1 MGSGGA
7 SMTVLFISHSSR
19 DRPLAHRLRD
29 RLRAKG
35 YGALF
40 LDSDERDGIA
50 AGRTWQR
57 EIYTALLRSDAVLF
71 LASESSVA
79 SQWCF
84 AELALARSMGTPVFP
99 LRASSRATLSLLDDV
114 QWIDLAEGE
123 PAYQRLWCGLE
134 RADLA
139 AVDALAWDPTRSPY
153 PGLRAF
159 SAEDAG
165 VFFGRAEEIRR
176 LTSMVQPILARG
188 GRWVSIVGP
197 SGSGKS
203 SLLHAGLLPRLQR
216 MQRDWVVVPPF
227 VPGTQPTRRL
237 AIALARAHE
246 AAGHERTVADLQA
259 ALAAPSSGATALVD
273 AVGEL
278 SEVGGTA
285 PARVL
290 LPIDQAEELVTRT
303 APLEQQN
310 FLQLLDRSI
319 GDHSPMWVVCTLRSE
334 FLSTAPERAGLSEV
348 TDDALVLEPLS
359 RSRLSEVI
367 ARPAKRAGLRF
378 EAGLVE
384 RMVEE
389 TTGGDALPLLGH
401 TLYELARMAG
411 EGGIV
416 RHEEYELVGGVV
428 GALQRRADQV
438 LKELTTRGYGP
449 DTLPLMLKL
458 VTVDGDG
465 RFVRRRMRRAQLS
478 EREVTIVEHF
488 VEARLMTSDGGDV
501 DPHRTDG
508 RPSATVEV
516 THEALLRQWA
526 PLRQAI
532 ADAEAGLRMR
542 AELEHEA
549 ADWLHA
555 GRTEAYLLRA
565 GRVAAFDE
573 WINLEEVLLSE
584 EELAFLEASRDLAT
598 AELRA
603 VLRSNRRLRTLLG
616 GVAAL
621 MVVAIVA
628 SVVALYM
635 SREATREAVTAITRQ
650 LLAEASTLRASQP
663 DVASLLG
670 VEALERAPDNLRD
683 EARVSLFRTLNRP
696 LHVTLFTRPQGEAI
710 RSVAF
715 SRDGRLIATAGDDR
729 AVTLWTATGQRLR
742 QLLGHTEPINC
753 VTFSPDGRLL
763 ASSGLDDTIRLWGV
777 SGGRPDAVRVVRGH
791 RGPVSAIAFSP
802 DGATLASASDDG
814 TVRLWDVAAG
824 RQLGEPLA
832 DEGSNARFWRVAFS
846 PDGTRLAATAS
857 DGTLRLWNPKTRQG
871 VRPRE
876 PVHESANGLGAIGV
890 AFNRSGTR
898 LATSG
903 GDGTVKIWN
912 VATGRQVGPTLTGHV
927 GEVTAVGFNRDS
939 SLLASA
945 GRDGSVR
952 LWDASTM
959 QLHSELDG
967 HTNAVRSIAFNPDGT
982 KLASVSYDGSLR
994 VWQVAVT
1001 DPVGPALTG
1010 WHGQI
1015 IAVAVDTHGGRLAA
1029 GGADGGIR
1037 IWDSRADVNSRPR
1050 VLTGHKGWVT
1060 SLAFDPQGMLLAS
1073 AGGDHTV
1080 RLWDVGSGRQ
1090 RGRSLPHAAEV
1101 SRVAFLDKGTR
1112 LVSTSRD
1119 GSLRFWDV
1127 ATGALRAG
1135 PLQLGIGDLTALAV
1149 SSDGRWLA
1157 VAGSAGSVRVLDT
1170 ASGRAMGEPL
1180 RGHSGWILD
1189 LAFRPGSALLASAG
1203 ADGNVRLWDAAHGTP
1218 KDDRLS
1224 GHMHEVNAVSFTP
1237 DGNYL
1242 ASTSKDHTVRLWQ
1255 PDTGQQIG
1263 ESLSTGGDAYAAWAS
1278 YDTRSSVLWVAI
1290 GDTLRRWD
1298 FAPDTLIQAA
1308 CSTARRSLNRLE
1320 WGRWIGFSQAYRETC
1335 PAEGHS

>member
-1 MGSGGA
+1 
-7 SMTVLFISHSSR
+7 MTVLFISHSSR
-19 DRPLAHRLRD
+19 DKPLAHLLRD

-40 LDSDERDGIA
+40 LDTDEREGIPA
-50 AGRTWQR
+50 ARTWQR

-99 LRASSRATLSLLDDV
+99 LRASPRARLSLLDDV

-123 PAYQRLWCGLE
+123 TAYQRLWWGLE

-227 VPGTQPTRRL
+227 MPGAHPTHRL
-237 AIALARAHE
+237 AVALARAHE
-246 AAGHERTVADLQA
+246 AAGHERSIADLEA
-259 ALAAPSSGATALVD
+259 ALAARSSGASALVD

-285 PARVL
+285 AARVL

-303 APLEQQN
+303 APLEQQA

-319 GDHSPMWVVCTLRSE
+319 GDDSPIWVVCTLRSE

-378 EAGLVE
+378 EEGLIE

-401 TLYELARMAG
+401 TLYELARIAG
-411 EGGIV
+411 EGGMV
-416 RHEEYELVGGVV
+416 RREDYEHVGGVV

-438 LKELTTRGYGP
+438 LEELTTRGYGP

-458 VTVDGDG
+458 VSVDADG
-465 RFVRRRMRRAQLS
+465 RFVRRRLKRAQLT
-478 EREVTIVEHF
+478 EREVTVVENF
-488 VEARLMTSDGGDV
+488 VEARLMTSDGGDS

-508 RPSATVEV
+508 RLGATVEV

-532 ADAEAGLRMR
+532 ADAENGLRMR
-542 AELEHEA
+542 AELERET
-549 ADWLHA
+549 ADWQHA
-555 GRTEAYLLRA
+555 GRAQAYLLRG
-565 GRVAAFDE
+565 GRVPVFDE
-573 WINLEEVLLSE
+573 WIKLEGLPLTEDE
-584 EELAFLEASRDLAT
+584 FDFLEASRELAT

-603 VLRSNRRLRTLLG
+603 ALRSNRRLRTLLA

-621 MVVAIVA
+621 MAVAIVTG
-628 SVVALYM
+628 VVALYL

-650 LLAEASTLRASQP
+650 LLAESSALRASQP

-670 VEALERAPDNLRD
+670 VEALEGAPDNLRD
-683 EARVSLFRTLNRP
+683 EAQVSLFRTLNRP
-696 LHVTLFTRPQGEAI
+696 FHVTLLTRSQLGAT

-715 SRDGRLIATAGDDR
+715 SSDGQLIATGGDDR
-729 AVTLWTATGQRLR
+729 VARLWTVTGQLVR
-742 QLLGHTEPINC
+742 QLRGHGKAINC
-753 VTFSPDGRLL
+753 VTLSPDGRLL
-763 ASSGLDDTIRLWGV
+763 ASSGLDDTIRLWDV
-777 SGGRPDAVRVVRGH
+777 PGGRPDAVRVVSGH
-791 RGPVSAIAFSP
+791 RGPVSAVAFSP
-802 DGATLASASDDG
+802 DSATLASASEDG
-814 TVRLWDVAAG
+814 TVRLWDVRTG

-832 DEGSNARFWRVAFS
+832 DEGANGPRFWRVAFS
-846 PDGTRLAATAS
+846 PDGSRLAATAS
-857 DGTLRLWNPKTRQG
+857 DGTLRLWNPKTQQG
-871 VRPRE
+871 IRHGE
-876 PVHESANGLGAIGV
+876 PVHDSANGLGAIGL
-890 AFNRSGTR
+890 AFTRDGAR

-912 VATGRQVGPTLTGHV
+912 VVTGRQVGRTLIGHA
-927 GEVTAVGFNRDS
+927 GEVTAVMFNRDG

-952 LWDASTM
+952 LWDVSRM

-967 HTNAVRSIAFNPDGT
+967 HTNAVRSLAFNPEGT
-982 KLASVSYDGSLR
+982 KLASVSYDGTLR
-994 VWQVAVT
+994 VWEVAVT
-1001 DPVGPALTG
+1001 EPVGPAL
-1010 WHGQI
+1010 WRGQVS
-1015 IAVAVDTHGGRLAA
+1015 AVAVDPHDGRLAA
-1029 GGADGGIR
+1029 GSADGGIR
-1037 IWDSRADVNSRPR
+1037 IWDSRADVNTRPR
-1050 VLTGHKGWVT
+1050 VLTGHQGWVT
-1060 SLAFDPQGMLLAS
+1060 SLAFDPRGMLLAS
-1073 AGGDHTV
+1073 AGADSTV
-1080 RLWDVGSGRQ
+1080 RLWEVGSGQQ
-1090 RGRSLPHAAEV
+1090 RGSPLLHDNAEV
-1101 SRVAFLDKGTR
+1101 SRVAFLDRGTR
-1112 LVSTSRD
+1112 LVSASRD
-1119 GSLRFWDV
+1119 GTLRFWDV
-1127 ATGALRAG
+1127 ATGALTGG
-1135 PLQLGIGDLTALAV
+1135 PKPLGIGQLTALAV
-1149 SSDGRWLA
+1149 SSDDRLLA
-1157 VAGSAGSVRVLDT
+1157 VGGSDGAVQVLDP
-1170 ASGRAMGEPL
+1170 ASGNPVGEPL

-1203 ADGNVRLWDAAHGTP
+1203 ADGTVGLWDAAHGTATHDP
-1218 KDDRLS
+1218 LL
-1224 GHMHEVNAVSFTP
+1224 GHAHELNAVSFTP
-1237 DGNYL
+1237 DGSYL
-1242 ASTSKDHTVRLWQ
+1242 ASVSKDRTVRLWQ

-1263 ESLSTGGDAYAAWAS
+1263 EPLSTGSDAYAATAS
-1278 YDTRSSVLWVAI
+1278 FDTRSSVLWVAG

-1298 FAPDTLIQAA
+1298 FAPDTLIHAA
-1308 CSTARRSLNRLE
+1308 CSTARRSLSAAE
-1320 WGRWIGFSQAYRETC
+1320 WARWIGTSQAYRETC
-1335 PAEGHS
+1335 PAEGQS

>member
-1 MGSGGA
+1 
-7 SMTVLFISHSSR
+7 MTVLFISHSSR
-19 DRPLAHRLRD
+19 DMPLAHGLRD

-35 YGALF
+35 YEALF
-40 LDSDERDGIA
+40 LDTDERDGIP

-71 LASESSVA
+71 LATKSSVA

-99 LRASSRATLSLLDDV
+99 LRASPEARLSLLDDV
-114 QWIDLAEGE
+114 QWIDLAQGE
-123 PAYQRLWCGLE
+123 TAYQRLWCGLE
-134 RADLA
+134 RVDLA
-139 AVDALAWDPTRSPY
+139 VGDALAWNPTRSPY

-216 MQRDWVVVPPF
+216 MQADWVVVPPF

-237 AIALARAHE
+237 ADALALAYK
-246 AAGHERTVADLQA
+246 AAGRERSVADLQA
-259 ALAAPSSGATALVD
+259 ALAAPSTGAAALVD

-303 APLEQQN
+303 APLEEQA

-319 GDHSPMWVVCTLRSE
+319 GDQSPMWVVCALRSE

-348 TDDALVLEPLS
+348 TDQALVLEPLS

-378 EAGLVE
+378 EEGLIE

-401 TLYELARMAG
+401 TLYELAQMAG
-411 EGGIV
+411 EGGTI
-416 RHEEYELVGGVV
+416 RREDYEHVGGVV

-438 LKELTTRGYGP
+438 LEELTAQGYGP
-449 DTLPLMLKL
+449 DTLPLMLNL
-458 VTVDGDG
+458 VTVDADG
-465 RFVRRRMRRAQLS
+465 RFVRRRMRRTQLS
-478 EREVTIVEHF
+478 EREVTIVDHF
-488 VEARLMTSDGGDV
+488 VEARLMTSARGDV
-501 DPHRTDG
+501 DRQHTDVRLG
-508 RPSATVEV
+508 ATVEV

-532 ADAEAGLRMR
+532 ADAETGLRMR
-542 AELEHEA
+542 AELEREA
-549 ADWLHA
+549 ADWMHA
-555 GRTEAYLLRA
+555 GRTEPYLLRA

-573 WINLEEVLLSE
+573 WIKHEEVPLTE
-584 EELAFLEASRDLAT
+584 DELAFLDASRQLAT

-603 VLRSNRRLRTLLG
+603 VLRSNRRLRSLLG

-621 MVVAIVA
+621 MVIAIVA
-628 SVVALYM
+628 GVVALYM
-635 SREATREAVTAITRQ
+635 SREAAREAVTAITRQ
-650 LLAEASTLRASQP
+650 LLAESSTLRVSQP

-696 LHVTLFTRPQGEAI
+696 LHVTLFSRPQGEAI
-710 RSVAF
+710 RGVAF

-729 AVTLWTATGQRLR
+729 AVTLWTATGQRVR
-742 QLLGHTEPINC
+742 QLLGRTEPVNC

-763 ASSGLDDTIRLWGV
+763 ASSGLDDTIRLWDV
-777 SGGRPDAVRVVRGH
+777 TGGRPDAVRVVRGH
-791 RGPVSAIAFSP
+791 RGPISAVAFSP

-814 TVRLWDVAAG
+814 TVRLWDVATG

-832 DEGSNARFWRVAFS
+832 DEGTNTRFWRVVFS
-846 PDGTRLAATAS
+846 LDGTRLAATAS
-857 DGTLRLWNPKTRQG
+857 DGTLRLWYPKTRQG
-871 VRPRE
+871 VRPSE
-876 PVHESANGLGAIGV
+876 LVHDKTNGLGAIGV
-890 AFNRSGTR
+890 AFNRDGTR
-898 LATSG
+898 VATSG

-912 VATGRQVGPTLTGHV
+912 PASGKQVGRTLTGHV
-927 GEVTAVGFNRDS
+927 GEVTAVAFNRDS

-945 GRDGSVR
+945 GRDGTVR
-952 LWDASTM
+952 LWDVSTM

-1001 DPVGPALTG
+1001 DAVGPALTA
-1010 WHGQI
+1010 WRGQVT
-1015 IAVAVDTHGGRLAA
+1015 AVSADPRGGRLAA

-1037 IWDSRADVNSRPR
+1037 IWDSPADVKSRPR
-1050 VLTGHKGWVT
+1050 VLTGHTGWVT

-1073 AGGDHTV
+1073 AGEDSTV
-1080 RLWDVGSGRQ
+1080 RLWDVASGQPRGSPLR
-1090 RGRSLPHAAEV
+1090 HAAEV

-1119 GSLRFWDV
+1119 GTLRFWNV
-1127 ATGALRAG
+1127 ATGALMTG

-1149 SSDGRWLA
+1149 SSDGRWFA
-1157 VAGSAGSVRVLDT
+1157 VAGSAGAVQVLDP
-1170 ASGRAMGEPL
+1170 ASGRAIGEPL

-1203 ADGNVRLWDAAHGTP
+1203 ADGTVRLWDAAHGTLTREP
-1218 KDDRLS
+1218 LV
-1224 GHMHEVNAVSFTP
+1224 GHANEVNAVSFTP
-1237 DGNYL
+1237 DGSYL
-1242 ASTSKDHTVRLWQ
+1242 VSTSKDHSVRLWR
-1255 PDTGQQIG
+1255 PDSGQQIG
-1263 ESLSTGGDAYAAWAS
+1263 EPLSTGSDPYATAS
-1278 YDTRSSVLWVAI
+1278 FDTRSSVLWVAV

-1298 FAPDTLIQAA
+1298 FARDTLIQAA
-1308 CSTARRSLNRLE
+1308 CSTARRSLSAAE
-1320 WGRWIGFSQAYRETC
+1320 WARWIGISPAYRETC
-1335 PAEGHS
+1335 PAEGQP